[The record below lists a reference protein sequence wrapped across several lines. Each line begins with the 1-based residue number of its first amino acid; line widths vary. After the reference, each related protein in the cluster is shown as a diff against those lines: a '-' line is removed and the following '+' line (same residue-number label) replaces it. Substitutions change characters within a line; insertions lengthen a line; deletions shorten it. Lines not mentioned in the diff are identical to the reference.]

1 MGEAF
6 FKSFSP
12 GAIRTTRAVS
22 GTVIE
27 TSVPSSAVNRTTV
40 PLISLTAP
48 IRRLALAAGCACCPD
63 AAATQIG
70 GREKAKTLPAQ
81 SAIAKIRFVFALI
94 RVLFLIINLHGHPD

>member
-27 TSVPSSAVNRTTV
+27 ISVPSSAVNRTSV

-63 AAATQIG
+63 AAAAQISEM
-70 GREKAKTLPAQ
+70 EKAKTLPTQ
-81 SAIAKIRFVFALI
+81 SAIGKFRFLFALI
-94 RVLFLIINLHGHPD
+94 GVLLLIL